1 LCVPDLLITCT
12 SVVRELEHMAEKA
25 KAVLD
30 KVKESRGADPSKG
43 AASNG
48 IVENSLDTKKLDDII

>member
-1 LCVPDLLITCT
+1 MKAKSLSPFVLQ
-12 SVVRELEHMAEKA
+12 MAEKA

>member
-1 LCVPDLLITCT
+1 
-12 SVVRELEHMAEKA
+12 MAEKA

-43 AASNG
+43 AA
-48 IVENSLDTKKLDDII
+48 